1 MKHIKIIVIGSV
13 LAIALVACPIEYTRD
28 ITAGTGFLI
37 GAVLTGW
44 LGVRRQKGAQEE
56 YASDVRRYTA
66 RTMMKL
72 VRRERVYQP
81 TYEYTVN
88 GKTYQYLSRQ
98 PLPSKQDLGRQV
110 VGYYDPHQPDRI
122 TENRP
127 RKPVF
132 SGVYFFVWT
141 AFLLFFSIMSFTGQL
156 SFS

>member
-1 MKHIKIIVIGSV
+1 M
-13 LAIALVACPIEYTRD
+13 
-28 ITAGTGFLI
+28 
-37 GAVLTGW
+37 
-44 LGVRRQKGAQEE
+44 
-56 YASDVRRYTA
+56 
-66 RTMMKL
+66 
-72 VRRERVYQP
+72 
-81 TYEYTVN
+81 
-88 GKTYQYLSRQ
+88 
-98 PLPSKQDLGRQV
+98 